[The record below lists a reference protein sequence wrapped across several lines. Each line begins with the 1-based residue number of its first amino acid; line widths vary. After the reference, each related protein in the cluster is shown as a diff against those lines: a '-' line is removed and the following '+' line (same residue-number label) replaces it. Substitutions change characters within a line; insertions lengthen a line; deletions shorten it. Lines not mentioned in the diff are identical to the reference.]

1 MFVFVLVIDMC
12 SIEITWNKCSCH
24 KTMNRNMNLHLFLV

>member
-24 KTMNRNMNLHLFLV
+24 KTMDCSLNVHLLLV